1 MASVDESNENGVPSS
16 TAEFLGAEFY
26 HKANSYWSEIP
37 ATVDGMLGG
46 FSHLSDN
53 DVSESRDTILEFF
66 EGSTARVSPDIAL
79 DCGAGIGRVSKRL
92 LLQIFKQVELVE
104 QNPIFLKKAKSYLK
118 PYKERV
124 LAYHAVGLQDFY
136 PETDRYSII
145 WCQWVLAHLN
155 DKDLLDFLNRSKA
168 ALKQG
173 GLIVAKENVVNERE
187 ERTFHADDSSETRS
201 SKVFKEIFHS
211 AGLNLLKEDK
221 QKNFPIGMLEVRTFV
236 LAFDS

>member
-1 MASVDESNENGVPSS
+1 MASVKESNENGVSSS
-16 TAEFLGAEFY
+16 TAESLGTEFY
-26 HKANSYWSEIP
+26 SKANSYWSEIP

-66 EGSTARVSPDIAL
+66 EGPTARVSPDIAL

-104 QNPIFLKKAKSYLK
+104 QNPLFLKKAKSYLK
-118 PYKERV
+118 PYRDRV
-124 LAYHAVGLQDFY
+124 LAYHAMGLQDFY
-136 PETDRYSII
+136 PEPDRYSII

-155 DKDLLDFLNRSKA
+155 DKDLLEFLKRSMD

-173 GLIVAKENVVNERE
+173 GLIVVKENLVHERE
-187 ERTFHADDSSETRS
+187 GRTFHADDSSETRS
-201 SKVFKEIFHS
+201 GKVFTDLFLR
-211 AGLNLLKEDK
+211 AGLRILKEDQ
-221 QKNFPIGMLEVRTFV
+221 QKNFPNGMLEVRTFV
-236 LAFDS
+236 LGID

>member
-1 MASVDESNENGVPSS
+1 MASIKESSVNGVPSS
-16 TAEFLGAEFY
+16 TAEFLGVEFY
-26 HKANSYWSEIP
+26 NKANSYWSEIP

-53 DVSESRDTILEFF
+53 DVSESRDTIIEFF
-66 EGSTARVSPDIAL
+66 EGPTARLSPDIAL

-104 QNPIFLKKAKSYLK
+104 QNPLFLKKAKSYLK
-118 PYKERV
+118 PYKDRV
-124 LAYHAVGLQDFY
+124 LAYYAMGLQDFY
-136 PETDRYSII
+136 PEADRYSII

-155 DKDLLDFLNRSKA
+155 DKDLLEFLERSKA

-173 GLIVAKENVVNERE
+173 GLVVVKENVVHERE

-201 SKVFKEIFHS
+201 SKVFKEIFHR
-211 AGLNLLKEDK
+211 AGLHILKEDQ
-221 QKNFPIGMLEVRTFV
+221 QKNFPFGMLEVRTFV
-236 LAFDS
+236 LAFD